1 MRLMS
6 APKIE
11 TDFNGFLADDLL
23 CLAHCEAPLDHAGC
37 EIQLFPGQYVIA
49 FSSDSVDDDGQPE
62 CLVASGLVEPS
73 PSFAAHR
80 GSVWSL
86 RVDSRGVRYLSS
98 LDKAD

>member
-1 MRLMS
+1 MRLTS

-23 CLAHCEAPLDHAGC
+23 CLAHCKVPLDHAGC
-37 EIQLFPGQYVIA
+37 EVQLFQGQYVIA
-49 FSSDSVDDDGQPE
+49 LSSDSVADDGRPE
-62 CLVASGLVEPS
+62 FLVASGLVEPS

-86 RVDSRGVRYLSS
+86 RVDSRGVRCLPS
-98 LDKAD
+98 LEEAD